1 VEAKLISSKFIA
13 KTKELKESKGKL
25 SSLISEN
32 SKSPFVIYLAFKK
45 KNMNSP
51 NKSLESSQSELENK
65 LQSSRK
71 SILKIN
77 ASNKNILEV
86 EE

>member
-32 SKSPFVIYLAFKK
+32 SKSPSIISLAFKK